1 MNFMLNSLKR
11 YGLNNRAPIESDF
24 LDICLIEDITYFE
37 TPEKYSFWASIDGE
51 SHIVVSR
58 KVRGA
63 RKLFVQL
70 HELGHHFLH
79 GGQSID
85 QVHFFDS
92 SARKH
97 EFEAHA
103 FATMAM
109 CPLRSLQDG
118 SFEVVDRFTEYLRRE
133 REKLFFLYKV

>member
-1 MNFMLNSLKR
+1 MKNIIDSLVR
-11 YGLNNRAPIESDF
+11 HGLDRRAPDESDF

-37 TPEKYSFWASIDGE
+37 TPERWSFWASIDGE

-58 KVRGA
+58 RLRGA
-63 RKLFVQL
+63 RKAFVQL

-79 GGQSID
+79 AGQAID

-92 SARKH
+92 STRKH

-109 CPLRSLQDG
+109 CSLEALRSG
-118 SFEVVDRFTEYLRRE
+118 AFEVTDRFTDYVRRE
-133 REKLFFLYKV
+133 REKLFFLYGV